1 MKLTLKSSII
11 SINLIFFLQIA
22 TAQTSSIPIY
32 YSPVDMPASLKTNYY
47 GQFDTRLIADDLASL
62 LRQATGQSFT
72 TMPYKT
78 TAVNGIFLLLDST
91 SAYSSNEAGTLE
103 SDGVNFIRIKAR
115 YTTGISYSM
124 YSWLEQLGF
133 RFYLPGD
140 EWTIIPSLRSVFNK
154 SILKKIYKPYFRL
167 RMFNASGGIFPVKG
181 LDENSANEKDWKKW
195 YMRNRMG
202 CDYISIDGHIGE
214 YFNIVHKK
222 QIEQDPTILAPS
234 NGKRQ
239 YNEEGKLDPTNK
251 KAVAL
256 FSDWIVDESKINQK
270 KMPSFLPFKK
280 YYSVDPGDGLNYC
293 HTPECES
300 QFRSV
305 SDQVFS
311 IANETARK
319 IKLSD
324 ERKGVSMLAYTER
337 ADTPSIKI
345 LYNVHVMV
353 VPTAFQSVSTSTEL
367 MQRWAKKTKNISQ
380 YDFLNIGVWAYDEPF
395 FNLYQYHNNLKF
407 IQSLGIEGMSFETS
421 LSKFA
426 SGIQQYFILK
436 FLCDPYQSP
445 DALLDEFCNDNFE
458 KAALPIKKLLKEW
471 YFSNTHLNT
480 GFDKSSFTEDE
491 LGRFIQYIMDAE
503 ATNGISASA
512 KKRIEELKAY
522 TIYLC
527 KFYEMFTDLKNLQ
540 AFTENPSLRSDK
552 AEELL
557 TYTWQMYNSKIFHN
571 TQLNDML
578 KKYVSKDKKANWDF
592 RKSDHYKGIADN
604 AGNVIKTQFEI
615 IKNKYLRFA
624 ITFSAL
630 TDEFLSANTKY
641 SADSIRINTID
652 ELAFGN
658 YAYAIPFYCAQPGLL
673 KISYRADSSQAKT
686 NKQNKIAIIGVE
698 SADYSF
704 IKNNVINKE
713 NSNGIITY
721 QVPAKGRYKLYLSQ
735 YNATHISYVI
745 YPGKNL
751 FYLEKRTILMNG
763 LSLQDNVD
771 KNYYPNKYLAFIAP
785 ASDSLYFGNL
795 YWSCTNTIR
804 LYSGEG
810 KNIPVN
816 SSRQPFLNSA
826 ALHKQ
831 NQPGFLFFDNN
842 VLRWPPVLKNAY
854 PCYFF
859 LKYPLK

>member
-1 MKLTLKSSII
+1 MIVTAIFLTLEIE
-11 SINLIFFLQIA
+11 
-22 TAQTSSIPIY
+22 AQTNNFNIY
-32 YSPVDMPASLKTNYY
+32 YSPVDMPAALKTNYY
-47 GQFDTRLIADDLASL
+47 GQFDTKIMAEDLAAL
-62 LRQATGQSFT
+62 LGQATGQSFT
-72 TMPYKT
+72 AIPYKQD
-78 TAVNGIFLLLDST
+78 ADKGIFLLLDST
-91 SAYSSNEAGTLE
+91 STYSSNETGMLE
-103 SDGVNFIRIKAR
+103 SDGRNFIRIKAR
-115 YTTGISYSM
+115 YTTGISYAM
-124 YSWLEQLGF
+124 YSWLEELGF
-133 RFYLPGD
+133 HFYLPGD
-140 EWTIIPSLRSVFNK
+140 EWTIIPPLRSVFNK
-154 SILKKIYKPYFRL
+154 NILKKTYKPYFRL

-222 QIEQDPTILAPS
+222 EIEQDPTILAPT

-251 KAVAL
+251 KGVAL
-256 FSDWIVDESKINQK
+256 FSDWIVEESKINQK
-270 KMPSFLPFKK
+270 RMPSFLPFKK
-280 YYSVDPGDGLNYC
+280 YYSVDAGDGLNYC

-337 ADTPSIKI
+337 ADTASISI
-345 LYNVHVMV
+345 ASNVHVMV

-407 IQSLGIEGMSFETS
+407 IKSLGIEGMSFETS

-436 FLCDPYQSP
+436 FLCDPYQSA
-445 DALLDEFCNDNFE
+445 DALLDEFCNNNFE
-458 KAALPIKKLLKEW
+458 QAASPIKKLLKEW
-471 YFSNTHLNT
+471 YFSNIHLNT
-480 GFDKSSFTEDE
+480 GFDKSSFNEDE
-491 LGRFIQYIMDAE
+491 LGRFVKYILDAE
-503 ATNGISASA
+503 ATAGISNAA

-578 KKYVSKDKKANWDF
+578 KKYVSDNRKQLWDF
-592 RKSDHYKGIADN
+592 RKSDHYKGITDN
-604 AGNVIKTQFEI
+604 AANVIKTQFEI
-615 IKNKYLRFA
+615 IKKKYLPA
-624 ITFSAL
+624 AVIFSPL
-630 TDEFLSANTKY
+630 TDEFLAANVKY
-641 SADSIRINTID
+641 SADSIRISTID

-658 YAYAIPFYCAQPGLL
+658 YNYAIQFYSSQPGLL
-673 KISYRADSSQAKT
+673 KISYRADSSIKKT
-686 NKQNKIAIIGVE
+686 NNQNKIAIIGVE

-704 IKNNVINKE
+704 IKNDFIYKE
-713 NSNGIITY
+713 NSNGTITY
-721 QVPAKGRYKLYLSQ
+721 HIPAKGRYKLYLSQ
-735 YNATHISYVI
+735 YNATHISYII
-745 YPGKNL
+745 YPGKKL

-763 LSLQDNVD
+763 LSLQDNAD
-771 KNYYPNKYLAFIAP
+771 KRSYPNKYLAFIAP
-785 ASDSLYFGNL
+785 SADSLYFSNL
-795 YWSCTNTIR
+795 YWSCTNSIK
-804 LYSGEG
+804 LYSDSG
-810 KNIPVN
+810 KDIPVN
-816 SSRQPFLNSA
+816 SSRQPFVNTA
-826 ALHKQ
+826 ALSKH
-831 NQPGFLFFDNN
+831 NRGRFIFFENSIF
-842 VLRWPPVLKNAY
+842 RWPPVLKNAY

-859 LKYPLK
+859 LKYPFK